1 MWQRFFV
8 AENRTEIAHIKPT
21 AARFAFVKVCGLAQW
36 RSARLLADDRPARD
50 RRMSP
55 DVTGEGRLGF
65 VVVGVLDREQDT
77 LIGFIGKLPQ

>member
-8 AENRTEIAHIKPT
+8 PENRTEIAHIKPT
-21 AARFAFVKVCGLAQW
+21 AARFAFVEVCGFAQW

-55 DVTGEGRLGF
+55 DVIGGWLGF
-65 VVVGVLDREQDT
+65 VVAGALDRDQDT
-77 LIGFIGKLPQ
+77 AIGFVGKQPQ